1 MNNEQKTFMD
11 KLSKCSLQDLED
23 IHSLFIASLALIK
36 LAKHNKNTAIFSSVL
51 SHTTAILSGLFGINY
66 GLHNDNKI
74 FLLIWYIP
82 VMLYFAQRGF
92 DADKATNV
100 YKTELKDAITQH
112 QKLSTV
118 LEKSTPVQIH
128 NIATQYRSE
137 IPKEHELD
145 YMTTENINRAIH
157 YILMRHYR

>member
-1 MNNEQKTFMD
+1 
-11 KLSKCSLQDLED
+11 
-23 IHSLFIASLALIK
+23 
-36 LAKHNKNTAIFSSVL
+36 
-51 SHTTAILSGLFGINY
+51 
-66 GLHNDNKI
+66 
-74 FLLIWYIP
+74 
-82 VMLYFAQRGF
+82 MLYFAQRGF

-157 YILMRHYR
+157 YILMQHYR